1 MGYKWYFRVHSA
13 NVCLSTKKSPMKVK
27 FEVMESDAISGV
39 LGEDGK
45 SARMLSGNFKDSRVR
60 SVVDVDFRFDLFHI
74 KGENCGGCGLL
85 ATLHSSRRH
94 GLSNSGLFSLD
105 VEGAELGILQTI
117 PWDQV

>member
-1 MGYKWYFRVHSA
+1 
-13 NVCLSTKKSPMKVK
+13 MKVK

-45 SARMLSGNFKDSRVR
+45 SARMLSGNFKDSTVR
-60 SVVDVDFRFDLFHI
+60 TVVDVDFRFDLFPI

-94 GLSNSGLFSLD
+94 GLSNSGLFQ
-105 VEGAELGILQTI
+105 LGCRGR
-117 PWDQV
+117 